1 MGTVTVSLE
10 GGAVSRSAVHRSVST
25 RVIGLVTALSVA
37 LLVAPSPASAENDPY
52 GVFVNDR
59 TGQRWVTMSPS
70 EYLASPITL
79 DMQARMEAL
88 SAGDF
93 KAGAAWAFDD
103 TPDPKWDVF
112 QVGDVT
118 RLRSVASKRTT
129 ISYVIGDRVCTR
141 KVSKASNDSLKADR
155 TARWTCK
162 PSSGSTTDG
171 REFVGP
177 FLPLSVV
184 SPAKDGE
191 LRVLMK
197 EGASVPA
204 PGAANATLSIIIR
217 EIGLLRSYGLF
228 AGPSEYYEFTVTATN
243 METVE
248 EAFNGYSWLMGDFV
262 LSTTLLPRLPRLPRI
277 P

>member
-1 MGTVTVSLE
+1 MHSPSLSRTF
-10 GGAVSRSAVHRSVST
+10 GAIIAV
-25 RVIGLVTALSVA
+25 SVA

-88 SAGDF
+88 SQGDF
-93 KAGAAWAFDD
+93 KAGAASAFEE

-112 QVGDVT
+112 QIGDVT
-118 RLRSVASKRTT
+118 RFRSVTSKRTS
-129 ISYVIGDRVCTR
+129 IRYVTDDRVCTR
-141 KVSKASNDSLKADR
+141 KVSKASNDTLKADR
-155 TARWTCK
+155 TARWNCT
-162 PSSGSTTDG
+162 PPDSSTPGG
-171 REFVGP
+171 REFVKA

-197 EGASVPA
+197 EGLSMPA
-204 PGAANATLSIIIR
+204 PGAANASLTVIIKQ
-217 EIGLLRSYGLF
+217 IGVLRSVGL
-228 AGPSEYYEFTVTATN
+228 AGGPSEVFAFTTTATN
-243 METVE
+243 METE
-248 EAFNGYSWLMGDFV
+248 AEAFDGYSWLLSDFV
-262 LSTTLLPRLPRLPRI
+262 LSTTLLPRLPRI